1 MGVRNSS
8 FTAIANDANLVEGN
22 YVELIVGGTF
32 VGTIQL
38 QVAIPGAAGAD
49 LWVPVGTSLTAPG
62 VISVVFGQ
70 CRKVRAA
77 CTAYTS
83 GTAYYS
89 VGGSCNEDFLA

>member
-8 FTAIANDANLVEGN
+8 FTGVANDANMVEGN
-22 YVELIVGGTF
+22 YVELVVGGTF

-38 QVAIPGAAGAD
+38 QVAIPGSGGAD
-49 LWVPVGTSLTAPG
+49 LWVPVSAGLTAPG
-62 VISVVFGQ
+62 VISAVFGQ

-89 VGGSCNEDFLA
+89 VGGARNEDFIA